1 MQIPPLAYRIR
12 PHTLSDYIGQNHI
25 LGKGKMLYN
34 MLSSKQIV
42 SMVLCGEAGV
52 GKTTLAQII
61 ANTTQCHFVSLSAIS
76 AGVKDIK
83 DVINIAKAEVTH
95 CRKGDFLI

>member
-12 PHTLSDYIGQNHI
+12 PHTLSDYIGQTHI

>member
-1 MQIPPLAYRIR
+1 MAKIPNDIDGTLTLLAENNYVADRSLATALYLALSLQKPLF
-12 PHTLSDYIGQNHI
+12 LE
-25 LGKGKMLYN
+25 
-34 MLSSKQIV
+34 
-42 SMVLCGEAGV
+42 GEAGV